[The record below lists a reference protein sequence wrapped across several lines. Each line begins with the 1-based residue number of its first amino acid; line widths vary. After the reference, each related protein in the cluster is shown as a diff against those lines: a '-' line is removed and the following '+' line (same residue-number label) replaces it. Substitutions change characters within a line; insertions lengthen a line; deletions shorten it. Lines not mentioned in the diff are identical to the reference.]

1 MLHLR
6 RLTPNPSSYPL
17 SSPPSFS
24 IFLHP
29 RSSSSFSRNLRIQF
43 CGSDPLSA
51 TAYHQPSPPARSIP
65 PFNVSILDLVQ
76 RPSTSRQDPLEDYS
90 VSPAGASAA
99 SSALRYYPPVPS
111 PELPYPYPALLLCIC
126 SRLQTT
132 SRERLADLVDNHF
145 SFHNPQLFTAER
157 GVPVILEAS
166 ELTLPSQP
174 TAATPI
180 IHLALCDY
188 QNKYSCPAESLAPPR
203 DLLQTLLPPA
213 DAGAT
218 STPAAGSATRKRKAS
233 ARQDQPSAAPSQ
245 PTAPSPPRRSKK
257 QRTTAPSTASSAGSA
272 AGSRRTPRSRP
283 TMSQPGPSSRPSEEL
298 KSTTSPPPSRRRSS
312 RNGESSSTEMALPP
326 PDGKQTTKSG
336 QPSDRLAAT
345 QSPPPRRHQKK
356 RSAKTNPDVTERDA
370 EEDLEEHEENHET
383 AESPT
388 GDSNDGTNH
397 SAFDDEDLDPFHS
410 SLFGGRGAM
419 GLQSTLRALS
429 GMMSGMSSRL
439 RDILSNLRSKENPSL
454 QLIALQELSDL
465 LLVSNEDNLSGQF
478 SPDPYVKE
486 LVSLMQPNQF
496 GEENPE
502 IMLLACRCL
511 ANLMEALRGSVA
523 NVVYGGAVPILC
535 QKLLDIQFIDLAEQA
550 LSTLAKISVDFPA
563 SIVREG
569 GLTACLTYLEFFPTS
584 TQRTAVTTAANCCRN
599 LPHDSFPVVRDV
611 MPTLLNVLSSND
623 PKVVEQGCLC
633 VSRIVESFKFR
644 SENLEELIEPPML
657 KAVLRLLLPGTTN
670 LIGPHI
676 HTQFLRVLAIT
687 AKASPRLSIELLKM
701 DVVDTLYQILT
712 GVSPPEDTDSTAV
725 KMDSVLVMQA
735 LIHRPRE
742 QVFETLNVIC
752 ELLPGVPSRE
762 ASKTDSVLSSYFD
775 NNMSIGLKSSKS
787 KDTSEERLALFEE
800 SKPELKRFATILF
813 PTLTDAYSSTV
824 NLHVRQKVLIAQLKM
839 LHILE
844 PAIIEDALRTVP
856 YASFLA
862 SILSQ
867 KDHASLVSLALRCS
881 ELLFQRLEH
890 VYQHQFHREG
900 VISEI
905 VKLSEAPLS
914 ADGEKAEEAKK
925 KSAND
930 SNDVEMVDAGNASS
944 SKNDEDS
951 EDDGDDFD
959 EDEDNEDDSD
969 SEDSSVSG
977 RHSLAKMD
985 NALNDLVI
993 RDAQAFLKVYE
1004 AGHGATARIEALRIL
1019 TELQNLAGRIR
1030 ECYTSQD
1037 EDGLALFKSLASYF
1051 DGDALESITSSELLN
1066 SGIIE
1071 VLLEVLG
1078 DSQGKKSSAQCLPG
1092 LASDNY
1098 AAPNIRVARSAFL
1111 QAFMGA
1117 TISEKAQS
1125 QSTAVTPF
1133 SVLIRK
1139 LQDLLSRTEH
1149 FEVLTVSHNS
1159 LENTRSN
1166 ATHMLGKQLRLKLVA
1181 EDGTEVPRPY
1191 RNIMVAIH
1199 AIATFKALDDFLQP
1213 RIAMSERPRSSRQ
1226 TRDSILSQI
1235 SEAARLRDQL
1245 AGSHSSLGSSGRNPG
1260 GRTGGRSQANQSADE
1275 EQGRTA
1281 SGHRHHRRL
1290 HLQQEEDD
1298 HDDEPLECADERQL
1312 SEEEEDIDDGD
1323 EDEELNTIVDD
1334 LEDDL
1339 EEDPVHD
1346 PTAVNM
1352 EVASSGKVTAR
1363 KEDGTRIGTPSQ
1375 SAPASKPS
1383 SSTPSTASSN
1393 PLRNPSLAT
1402 AGRPFQSYAAA
1413 MASIPQDWH
1422 IEFSVDGKP
1431 VSSDTTVYRA
1441 VHHNRD
1447 NIEETQAKNVWTA
1460 IHTVTF
1466 RRVPGPPPPEPST
1479 LANSGQEDSCSGDSL
1494 EIPSSLSK
1502 DATTA
1507 SILRLLRV
1515 LHEMNATI
1523 DDILTENRDPVNIT
1537 PEPLAQFINT
1547 KLTAKVNR
1555 QLEEPL
1561 IVASSCLPN
1570 WSEDLARLFSFL
1582 FPFETRHLFLQST
1595 AFGYSRAMMRW
1606 HNSQST
1612 EDSRRDMRRDDRPF
1626 LGRLQR
1632 QKVRISR
1639 ARILDSAMK
1648 VMELYGSSPSVL
1660 EVEYFEE
1667 VGTGLGPT
1675 LEFYSTVSK
1684 EFSKKKHKIW
1694 RETDDV
1700 SAAPEYA
1707 FGKRGL
1713 FPAPMSDE
1721 QASNE
1726 SGKKQLNLFKI
1737 LGKFVARSM
1746 LDSRIID
1753 ISFNPAFFR
1762 IADTLSS
1769 VAPSLG
1775 TVKAVDEDLAKSLIM
1790 LKQFVKAKKNI
1801 NKNKSLSDKQKAE
1814 AIQNIEVDGVRV
1826 DDLSLDFTLPG
1837 YPHIELV
1844 PNGSDIFLNIDNV
1857 DQYIERVIDMTL
1869 GVGVRRQVDAF
1880 RTGFSQVFPF
1890 SSLRAFTP
1898 SELVMLFGQAEEDW
1912 TIETLMDSIKA
1923 DHGFNMDSRS
1933 VRNLLQTMSE
1943 LDKQQR
1949 RDFLQFVTGSPK
1961 LPIGGFKS
1969 LTPIFTVV
1977 CRPSEPPYTP
1987 DDYLP
1992 SVMTCVNYLKLP
2004 DYSSLDFLKARLSV
2018 AIKEGQG
2025 AFHLS

>member
-1 MLHLR
+1 M
-6 RLTPNPSSYPL
+6 
-17 SSPPSFS
+17 
-24 IFLHP
+24 
-29 RSSSSFSRNLRIQF
+29 
-43 CGSDPLSA
+43 
-51 TAYHQPSPPARSIP
+51 AR
-65 PFNVSILDLVQ
+65 Q

-90 VSPAGASAA
+90 ISPAGAAI
-99 SSALRYYPPVPS
+99 SSALRNTRS
-111 PELPYPYPALLLCIC
+111 SA
-126 SRLQTT
+126 
-132 SRERLADLVDNHF
+132 RLATD
-145 SFHNPQLFTAER
+145 P
-157 GVPVILEAS
+157 
-166 ELTLPSQP
+166 
-174 TAATPI
+174 
-180 IHLALCDY
+180 
-188 QNKYSCPAESLAPPR
+188 
-203 DLLQTLLPPA
+203 PPA
-213 DAGAT
+213 VDAG
-218 STPAAGSATRKRKAS
+218 SPSHPAAGSAASRKRKAS
-233 ARQDQPSAAPSQ
+233 SRRDRQSDAPNQ
-245 PTAPSPPRRSKK
+245 PTASSPPRRSKR
-257 QRTTAPSTASSAGSA
+257 QRTSASHAAPPAGPTAT
-272 AGSRRTPRSRP
+272 TPRRAARGHNA
-283 TMSQPGPSSRPSEEL
+283 MSQPGN
-298 KSTTSPPPSRRRSS
+298 RSQ
-312 RNGESSSTEMALPP
+312 RHLRHLR
-326 PDGKQTTKSG
+326 DG
-336 QPSDRLAAT
+336 DLAGM
-345 QSPPPRRHQKK
+345 KK
-356 RSAKTNPDVTERDA
+356 RSAKTSADVFMRDA
-370 EEDLEEHEENHET
+370 EEELEDEDTKAEEEG
-383 AESPT
+383 SPA
-388 GDSNDGTNH
+388 GDSNDDTNP
-397 SAFDDEDLDPFHS
+397 SAFDEEDLDPFHS
-410 SLFGGRGAM
+410 SLFGSRGPMA
-419 GLQSTLRALS
+419 LQSTLRALS

-439 RDILSNLRSKENPSL
+439 RDILSNLRAKDDPSL

-486 LVSLMQPNQF
+486 LVALMQPNQF

-502 IMLLACRCL
+502 IMLLACRSL

-569 GLTACLTYLEFFPTS
+569 GLTACLTYLDFFPTS

-633 VSRIVESFKFR
+633 VSRIVESFKYR
-644 SENLEELIEPPML
+644 PENLEALIEPAML

-676 HTQFLRVLAIT
+676 HTQFLRVLAIVS
-687 AKASPRLSIELLKM
+687 KASPRLSIELLKM
-701 DVVDTLYQILT
+701 DVVDTLYHILT
-712 GVSPPEDTDSTAV
+712 GISPPEDTDSTAV

-762 ASKTDSVLSSYFD
+762 ASRTDSILSSYFD
-775 NNMSIGLKSSKS
+775 NSMSIGLKSSSKS
-787 KDTSEERLALFEE
+787 KEGTEERHALLDNCR
-800 SKPELKRFATILF
+800 PELKRFAMILF

-824 NLHVRQKVLIAQLKM
+824 NLSVRQKVLIAQLKM

-844 PAIIEDALRTVP
+844 PTLIEAALQTVP

-862 SILSQ
+862 AILSQ
-867 KDHASLVSLALRCS
+867 KDHPSLVSLALRCS

-890 VYQHQFHREG
+890 VYQQQFHREG

-914 ADGEKAEEAKK
+914 ADKDG
-925 KSAND
+925 SADLQTTGNLSTENACD
-930 SNDVEMVDAGNASS
+930 EAGNDTQ
-944 SKNDEDS
+944 KEEKDPEDEDD
-951 EDDGDDFD
+951 EDGDDYDGQDD
-959 EDEDNEDDSD
+959 EADEENEDDSD
-969 SEDSSVSG
+969 SDSSSVDG
-977 RHSLAKMD
+977 RLSVAKMD
-985 NALNDLVI
+985 NALNDIVI
-993 RDAQAFLKVYE
+993 RDAQAFLKIYE
-1004 AGHGATARIEALRIL
+1004 AGEGAAVRAEAVRIL
-1019 TELQNLAGRIR
+1019 EELKSIASRIR
-1030 ECYTSQD
+1030 DCYSTPVAG
-1037 EDGLALFKSLASYF
+1037 DGLSLFKNLVSYF
-1051 DGDALESITSSELLN
+1051 DGDALKSITSSELLN
-1066 SGIIE
+1066 SGIIQ
-1071 VLLEVLG
+1071 VLLDVLG
-1078 DSQGKKSSAQCLPG
+1078 DL
-1092 LASDNY
+1092 N
-1098 AAPNIRVARSAFL
+1098 APSIRQARAAFL
-1111 QAFMGA
+1111 QAFMGT

-1125 QSTAVTPF
+1125 QSTATTPF
-1133 SVLIRK
+1133 SVIIRK

-1159 LENTRSN
+1159 LENTRTN
-1166 ATHMLGKQLRLKLVA
+1166 ASYMLGKQLRLKLVA
-1181 EDGTEVPRPY
+1181 EEGTEVPRAY
-1191 RNIMVAIH
+1191 RNIMVSIH

-1213 RIAMSERPRSSRQ
+1213 RIAMSERPRQ
-1226 TRDSILSQI
+1226 ARDRDTILSQI
-1235 SEAARLRDQL
+1235 ANAARLRDQL
-1245 AGSHSSLGSSGRNPG
+1245 TSGGPPRPLGGLPGRLTGAGGHGNDSPDDDQASHHTRSNPLL
-1260 GRTGGRSQANQSADE
+1260 D
-1275 EQGRTA
+1275 
-1281 SGHRHHRRL
+1281 H
-1290 HLQQEEDD
+1290 EDA

-1312 SEEEEDIDDGD
+1312 SDEEGEDVDEGD
-1323 EDEELNTIVDD
+1323 EDEELNAIVDD
-1334 LEDDL
+1334 LDDEL
-1339 EEDPVHD
+1339 DDEPVHD

-1352 EVASSGKVTAR
+1352 EVGSSGKVTAR
-1363 KEDGTRIGTPSQ
+1363 KEDGTRVGTPSQ
-1375 SAPASKPS
+1375 STPASKPS
-1383 SSTPSTASSN
+1383 SSAPGTTPNQAHN
-1393 PLRNPSLAT
+1393 SLAT
-1402 AGRPFQSYAAA
+1402 AGRPFSSYAAA

-1422 IEFSVDGKP
+1422 IEFHVDGKP
-1431 VSSDTTVYRA
+1431 VPADTTVYRA
-1441 VHHNRD
+1441 VYHNREHID
-1447 NIEETQAKNVWTA
+1447 EVSAKNVWSA
-1460 IHTVTF
+1460 VHTVTF
-1466 RRVPGPPPPEPST
+1466 KRVPGPPPPEPST
-1479 LANSGQEDSCSGDSL
+1479 LANAGQDVLSKKVSMEM
-1494 EIPSSLSK
+1494 PSSLNK
-1502 DATTA
+1502 DSTTA

-1515 LHEMNATI
+1515 MHEMNATI
-1523 DDILTENRDPVNIT
+1523 DDILTEARDPANIT

-1561 IVASSCLPN
+1561 IVASMCLPT

-1606 HNSQST
+1606 HNSQSS

-1626 LGRLQR
+1626 LSRLQR

-1675 LEFYSTVSK
+1675 LEFYSTVSR
-1684 EFSKKKHKIW
+1684 EFSKKKLKIW
-1694 RETDDV
+1694 RETDGT
-1700 SAAPEYA
+1700 SSIAEYA

-1713 FPAPMSDE
+1713 FPAPMSEE
-1721 QASNE
+1721 QASSE
-1726 SGKKQLNLFKI
+1726 PGKKQLNLFKI

-1775 TVKAVDEDLAKSLIM
+1775 TVKAVDEDLAKSLVM
-1790 LKQFVKAKKNI
+1790 LKRFVKAKHSIEEDKTI
-1801 NKNKSLSDKQKAE
+1801 SAHDKSR
-1814 AIQNIEVDGVRV
+1814 AIQNIIVDDARV
-1826 DDLSLDFTLPG
+1826 EDLSLDFTLPG
-1837 YPHIELV
+1837 YPAIELIPDGANV
-1844 PNGSDIFLNIDNV
+1844 PLTIDNV
-1857 DQYIERVIDMTL
+1857 DQYIERVIEKTL
-1869 GVGVRRQVDAF
+1869 GSGVRRQVDAF
-1880 RTGFSQVFPF
+1880 RTGFSQVFPY
-1890 SSLRAFTP
+1890 SALRAFTP
-1898 SELVMLFGQAEEDW
+1898 NELVMLFGQAEEDW
-1912 TIETLMDSIKA
+1912 SMETLTDSIKA
-1923 DHGFNMDSRS
+1923 DHGFNMDSKS

-1943 LDKQQR
+1943 LDNQQR

-2004 DYSSLDFLKARLSV
+2004 DYSSLEFLKERLSV

>member
-1 MLHLR
+1 MSR
-6 RLTPNPSSYPL
+6 RTT
-17 SSPPSFS
+17 
-24 IFLHP
+24 
-29 RSSSSFSRNLRIQF
+29 RSS
-43 CGSDPLSA
+43 A
-51 TAYHQPSPPARSIP
+51 
-65 PFNVSILDLVQ
+65 
-76 RPSTSRQDPLEDYS
+76 
-90 VSPAGASAA
+90 
-99 SSALRYYPPVPS
+99 
-111 PELPYPYPALLLCIC
+111 
-126 SRLQTT
+126 
-132 SRERLADLVDNHF
+132 RLATD
-145 SFHNPQLFTAER
+145 
-157 GVPVILEAS
+157 
-166 ELTLPSQP
+166 
-174 TAATPI
+174 
-180 IHLALCDY
+180 
-188 QNKYSCPAESLAPPR
+188 PP
-203 DLLQTLLPPA
+203 PPA
-213 DAGAT
+213 DIGVA
-218 STPAAGSATRKRKAS
+218 SNSAAGSASLKRKAS
-233 ARQDQPSAAPSQ
+233 IRRDRHSDTPNQ
-245 PTAPSPPRRSKK
+245 PTAPSPPRRSKR
-257 QRTTAPSTASSAGSA
+257 QRTAAPSTAPSAGPA
-272 AGSRRTPRSRP
+272 AGPRRVARSRP
-283 TMSQPGPSSRPSEEL
+283 TMSQPGPSSRPSEES
-298 KSTTSPPPSRRRSS
+298 KSTTSPSPARRRSS
-312 RNGESSSTEMALPP
+312 RN
-326 PDGKQTTKSG
+326 
-336 QPSDRLAAT
+336 DRLGTT
-345 QSPPPRRHQKK
+345 QSPPPRRQQKK
-356 RSAKTNPDVTERDA
+356 RQTKTNPDVLARDA
-370 EEDLEEHEENHET
+370 EEDLEEHEEKEERD
-383 AESPT
+383 ESPER
-388 GDSNDGTNH
+388 DSNDGTNH
-397 SAFDDEDLDPFHS
+397 SAFDDEDLDPFSS
-410 SLFGGRGAM
+410 SLFGGRGPM

-439 RDILSNLRSKENPSL
+439 RDILCNLRAKDSPSL

-486 LVSLMQPNQF
+486 LVTLMQPNQF

-633 VSRIVESFKFR
+633 VSRIVESYKYR
-644 SENLEELIEPPML
+644 SENLEELIEPAML
-657 KAVLRLLLPGTTN
+657 KAILRLLLPGTTN

-687 AKASPRLSIELLKM
+687 AKASPRLSIDLLKM
-701 DVVDTLYQILT
+701 NVVDTLYQILT
-712 GVSPPEDTDSTAV
+712 GVSPPEDTDNTAV

-762 ASKTDSVLSSYFD
+762 ATRTDSILSSYFD
-775 NNMSIGLKSSKS
+775 SNMSIGLKSSKS
-787 KDTSEERLALFEE
+787 KESADERRALLDDCK
-800 SKPELKRFATILF
+800 SELKRFATILF
-813 PTLTDAYSSTV
+813 PTLTDAFSSTV

-844 PAIIEDALRTVP
+844 PTLIEDALRTVP

-867 KDHASLVSLALRCS
+867 KDHPSLVSLALRCS
-881 ELLFQRLEH
+881 ELLFERLEH

-914 ADGEKAEEAKK
+914 PDGEKAEEAKK
-925 KSAND
+925 KATENST
-930 SNDVEMVDAGNASS
+930 DVDMDADNEGGSG
-944 SKNDEDS
+944 SKKDEDS
-951 EDDGDDFD
+951 EDDGDDYDD
-959 EDEDNEDDSD
+959 EAEDDNEEDSD

-977 RHSLAKMD
+977 RQSLAKIE
-985 NALNDLVI
+985 NALHDLVI
-993 RDAQAFLKVYE
+993 RDANAFLKVYE
-1004 AGHGATARIEALRIL
+1004 EGQGAQVRTEALRIL
-1019 TELQNLAGRIR
+1019 TELRSLASQIR
-1030 ECYTSQD
+1030 ESYATQGD
-1037 EDGLALFKSLASYF
+1037 DGLALFKHLATYF

-1071 VLLEVLG
+1071 VFLEVLG
-1078 DSQGKKSSAQCLPG
+1078 DSK
-1092 LASDNY
+1092 
-1098 AAPNIRVARSAFL
+1098 APNIRTARSAFL

-1166 ATHMLGKQLRLKLVA
+1166 ATYMLGKQLRLKLVA
-1181 EDGTEVPRPY
+1181 EEGSDVPRHY
-1191 RNIMVAIH
+1191 RNIMVSIH
-1199 AIATFKALDDFLQP
+1199 AIATFKSLDDFLQP
-1213 RIAMSERPRSSRQ
+1213 KIAISERPRHSRA
-1226 TRDSILSQI
+1226 RDTILSQI
-1235 SEAARLRDQL
+1235 SQAARLRDQL
-1245 AGSHSSLGSSGRNPG
+1245 TAPHSGSPLARAGGQTN
-1260 GRTGGRSQANQSADE
+1260 ANDSADE
-1275 EQGRTA
+1275 DQEQTT
-1281 SGHRHHRRL
+1281 SGDHRR
-1290 HLQQEEDD
+1290 HMHFQEEDD
-1298 HDDEPLECADERQL
+1298 EHDDEPLECADERQL
-1312 SEEEEDIDDGD
+1312 SDEDEDVDDGD
-1323 EDEELNTIVDD
+1323 EDEELNAIVDDLDDD
-1334 LEDDL
+1334 LEDDN
-1339 EEDPVHD
+1339 VHD

-1352 EVASSGKVTAR
+1352 EVGSSGKVTAR

-1375 SAPASKPS
+1375 STPASKPS
-1383 SSTPSTASSN
+1383 SSLPSTASSN
-1393 PLRNPSLAT
+1393 TARHQPLST

-1422 IEFSVDGKP
+1422 LEFFVDGKP
-1431 VSSDTTVYRA
+1431 VPSDTTVYRA
-1441 VHHNRD
+1441 VHHNREH
-1447 NIEETQAKNVWTA
+1447 IEESHAKNVWTA

-1466 RRVPGPPPPEPST
+1466 KRVPGPPPAEPST
-1479 LANSGQEDSCSGDSL
+1479 LATAGQEESSSGDSL
-1494 EIPSSLSK
+1494 EIPASLDK

-1507 SILRLLRV
+1507 SILRFLRV

-1523 DDILTENRDPVNIT
+1523 DDILTETRDPVNIT

-1561 IVASSCLPN
+1561 IVASSCLPS

-1612 EDSRRDMRRDDRPF
+1612 EDSRRDMRRDNQPF

-1684 EFSKKKHKIW
+1684 EFSKKKLKIW
-1694 RETDDV
+1694 RDTDGH
-1700 SAAPEYA
+1700 SAIPEYA

-1713 FPAPMSDE
+1713 FPCPMSEE
-1721 QASNE
+1721 QASQD
-1726 SGKKQLNLFKI
+1726 SGKKQLNIFKI

-1775 TVKAVDEDLAKSLIM
+1775 TVKAVDEDLAKSLFM

-1801 NKNKSLSDKQKAE
+1801 RKNKTLSEQEKAD
-1814 AIQNIEVDGVRV
+1814 AIQNIQVDGVRV

-1837 YPHIELV
+1837 YPSIELV
-1844 PNGSDIFLNIDNV
+1844 PNGGDVSLNIENV

-1869 GVGVRRQVDAF
+1869 GSGVRRQVDAF
-1880 RTGFSQVFPF
+1880 RSGFSLVFPY

-1898 SELVMLFGQAEEDW
+1898 TELVMLFGQAEEDW
-1912 TIETLMDSIKA
+1912 SIETLMDSIKA
-1923 DHGFNMDSRS
+1923 DHGFNMDSKS

-2004 DYSSLDFLKARLSV
+2004 DYSTLDVLGTRLSV

>member
-1 MLHLR
+1 M
-6 RLTPNPSSYPL
+6 
-17 SSPPSFS
+17 
-24 IFLHP
+24 
-29 RSSSSFSRNLRIQF
+29 
-43 CGSDPLSA
+43 
-51 TAYHQPSPPARSIP
+51 
-65 PFNVSILDLVQ
+65 
-76 RPSTSRQDPLEDYS
+76 
-90 VSPAGASAA
+90 
-99 SSALRYYPPVPS
+99 
-111 PELPYPYPALLLCIC
+111 
-126 SRLQTT
+126 
-132 SRERLADLVDNHF
+132 
-145 SFHNPQLFTAER
+145 
-157 GVPVILEAS
+157 
-166 ELTLPSQP
+166 
-174 TAATPI
+174 
-180 IHLALCDY
+180 
-188 QNKYSCPAESLAPPR
+188 
-203 DLLQTLLPPA
+203 
-213 DAGAT
+213 
-218 STPAAGSATRKRKAS
+218 
-233 ARQDQPSAAPSQ
+233 
-245 PTAPSPPRRSKK
+245 
-257 QRTTAPSTASSAGSA
+257 
-272 AGSRRTPRSRP
+272 
-283 TMSQPGPSSRPSEEL
+283 
-298 KSTTSPPPSRRRSS
+298 
-312 RNGESSSTEMALPP
+312 
-326 PDGKQTTKSG
+326 
-336 QPSDRLAAT
+336 
-345 QSPPPRRHQKK
+345 
-356 RSAKTNPDVTERDA
+356 RDA
-370 EEDLEEHEENHET
+370 EEDLEEQEAKEELE
-383 AESPT
+383 ESPP
-388 GDSNDGTNH
+388 GESNDDTNH
-397 SAFDDEDLDPFHS
+397 SAFDDEDLDPFSS
-410 SLFGGRGAM
+410 SLFGGRGPM

-429 GMMSGMSSRL
+429 GIMSGMSSRL
-439 RDILSNLRSKENPSL
+439 RDILCNLRAKDDPSV

-486 LVSLMQPNQF
+486 LVTLMQPNQF

-569 GLTACLTYLEFFPTS
+569 GLTACLTYLDFFPTS
-584 TQRTAVTTAANCCRN
+584 TQRTAVTTAANCCRS
-599 LPHDSFPVVRDV
+599 LPHDSFPVVQDV
-611 MPTLLNVLSSND
+611 MGTLLNVLSSND

-633 VSRIVESFKFR
+633 VSRIVESFKHR
-644 SENLEELIEPPML
+644 PANLEELIEPAML

-670 LIGPHI
+670 LIGSHI

-687 AKASPRLSIELLKM
+687 AKVSPRLSIELLKM

-712 GVSPPEDTDSTAV
+712 GVSPPQDVDSTGV

-752 ELLPGVPSRE
+752 ELLPGVPNRE
-762 ASKTDSVLSSYFD
+762 ASKTDSVLSLYFD
-775 NNMSIGLKSSKS
+775 NSMSIGLKSSKT
-787 KDTSEERLALFEE
+787 KDAPEERRALLDNC
-800 SKPELKRFATILF
+800 KPELKRFAMILF

-844 PAIIEDALRTVP
+844 PSVIEDALRTVP
-856 YASFLA
+856 YSSFLA

-867 KDHASLVSLALRCS
+867 KDHPSLVSLALRCA

-905 VKLSEAPLS
+905 VKLAEAPLS
-914 ADGEKAEEAKK
+914 GDQEVATPAGTKKTSTETTVNADA
-925 KSAND
+925 
-930 SNDVEMVDAGNASS
+930 
-944 SKNDEDS
+944 DS
-951 EDDGDDFD
+951 EDAQASNRKDDDADDNDGDDFD
-959 EDEDNEDDSD
+959 DDDEDEDQDDNEDDSD
-969 SEDSSVSG
+969 SDSSSIDG
-977 RHSLAKMD
+977 RQSLTKTD

-993 RDAQAFLKVYE
+993 RDAQAFLKIYE
-1004 AGHGATARIEALRIL
+1004 AGQGVTVRAEAEKIL
-1019 TELQNLAGRIR
+1019 TELQELAAKIR
-1030 ECYTSQD
+1030 AFYSSGD
-1037 EDGLALFKSLASYF
+1037 EQEGVALFQSLAAYF
-1051 DGDALESITSSELLN
+1051 DGDALKSITSSELLN
-1066 SGIIE
+1066 SGIIQ
-1071 VLLEVLG
+1071 VLLDVLA
-1078 DSQGKKSSAQCLPG
+1078 DFKASS
-1092 LASDNY
+1092 S
-1098 AAPNIRVARSAFL
+1098 IRHARAAFL
-1111 QAFMGA
+1111 QAFMGT

-1125 QSTAVTPF
+1125 QSTATTPF

-1149 FEVLTVSHNS
+1149 FEVITVSHNS

-1166 ATHMLGKQLRLKLVA
+1166 ATYMLGKQLRLRLVA
-1181 EDGTEVPRPY
+1181 EDGSEVPRPY
-1191 RNIMVAIH
+1191 KNIMVSIH

-1213 RIAMSERPRSSRQ
+1213 RIAMSERPRQSR
-1226 TRDSILSQI
+1226 TRDSILSQLAQ
-1235 SEAARLRDQL
+1235 AANIRDQL
-1245 AGSHSSLGSSGRNPG
+1245 ASSNAPRPPGGSLPTRPAATQGNTNDSAGQHHDRGTGGSHR
-1260 GRTGGRSQANQSADE
+1260 
-1275 EQGRTA
+1275 
-1281 SGHRHHRRL
+1281 HRGMHF
-1290 HLQQEEDD
+1290 QEEEDE

-1312 SEEEEDIDDGD
+1312 SEDEDEDVDEGE
-1323 EDEELNTIVDD
+1323 EDEELNAIVDD

-1339 EEDPVHD
+1339 EDDTVQD
-1346 PTAVNM
+1346 PTAVNL

-1375 SAPASKPS
+1375 STPASKPAS
-1383 SSTPSTASSN
+1383 SAPSTASSH
-1393 PLRNPSLAT
+1393 PAGHSSIAT
-1402 AGRPFQSYAAA
+1402 AGRPFSSYAAA
-1413 MASIPQDWH
+1413 MASVPQDWH
-1422 IEFSVDGKP
+1422 IEFFVDGKP
-1431 VSSDTTVYRA
+1431 IASDTTVYRA
-1441 VHHNRD
+1441 VHHNREHVD
-1447 NIEETQAKNVWTA
+1447 EANPKNVWSA
-1460 IHTVTF
+1460 VHTVTF

-1479 LANSGQEDSCSGDSL
+1479 LAASGQDSASEDESMEMPASL
-1494 EIPSSLSK
+1494 NK

-1523 DDILTENRDPVNIT
+1523 DDILTETRDHAHIK
-1537 PEPLAQFINT
+1537 PEPLSQFINT

-1561 IVASSCLPN
+1561 IVASSCLPS

-1612 EDSRRDMRRDDRPF
+1612 EDSRRDLRRDDRPF

-1639 ARILDSAMK
+1639 SRILDSAMK

-1684 EFSKKKHKIW
+1684 EFSRKKLKIW
-1694 RETDDV
+1694 RESDATSGV
-1700 SAAPEYA
+1700 EYA

-1713 FPAPMSDE
+1713 FPAPMSE
-1721 QASNE
+1721 GQATQE

-1790 LKQFVKAKKNI
+1790 LKQFVNAKDAIKSD
-1801 NKNKSLSDKQKAE
+1801 KSLSSHQKAS
-1814 AIQNIEVDGVRV
+1814 AIENIQVDGVRV
-1826 DDLSLDFTLPG
+1826 EDLSLDFTLPG
-1837 YPHIELV
+1837 YPGIELTADGANV
-1844 PNGSDIFLNIDNV
+1844 PLTIDNV
-1857 DQYIERVIDMTL
+1857 DQYVDGVIEMTL
-1869 GVGVRRQVDAF
+1869 GSGVRRQVDAF
-1880 RTGFSQVFPF
+1880 RAGFSQVFPF
-1890 SSLRAFTP
+1890 SALRAFTP
-1898 SELVMLFGQAEEDW
+1898 TELVMLFGRAEEDW
-1912 TIETLMDSIKA
+1912 SIETLMDSIKA
-1923 DHGFNMDSRS
+1923 DHGFNMDSKS
-1933 VRNLLQTMSE
+1933 VRNLLHTMCD
-1943 LDKQQR
+1943 LDLQQR

-2004 DYSSLDFLKARLSV
+2004 DYSSLDVLKERLSV